1 MSRLQMF
8 SQFVADMHKVASQAD
23 VNVAAYGFDRLKAML
38 GFECAWYGWARFMKD
53 RTLVHASSTMNLP
66 SSFAS
71 FWSTIEN
78 QDLVAKTI
86 RENRGGVIVYDWRQP
101 AQTDGMI
108 ELSERYQLRKWA
120 TAMHSRPRRDTAFFA
135 SVYRTDRADP
145 EWEPEDLQLLQ
156 CAVDH
161 IFLAMKASVGN
172 GSRRDQAT
180 LLVDPSGFAHL
191 GLDGS
196 ETLLRRV
203 WPGWKGERLPRS
215 LRPFARRSGTFT
227 LQNEGIVISCSK
239 DRQAGEQ
246 SELMRIELA
255 PASKVDRLSP
265 REQEVARLLA
275 TGASYKEAARMLGSA
290 PATIRNQTQ
299 SIYGK
304 LGIGTRAQLVELVL
318 QQGGGPRDT
327 GRPSSNE
334 HLSDEFR
341 R

>member
-1 MSRLQMF
+1 MF
-8 SQFVADMHKVASQAD
+8 SQFVADMHKVGRQAE
-23 VNVAAYGFDRLKAML
+23 VNVAAYGFERLRAML

-66 SSFAS
+66 TSFAK
-71 FWSTIEN
+71 FWSTIAN
-78 QDLVAKTI
+78 QDLVAKAI
-86 RENRGGVIVYDWRQP
+86 RENRGGVIVYDRRQP

-120 TAMHSRPRRDTAFFA
+120 TAMHSRPCRDTAFFA

-161 IFLAMKASVGN
+161 IFLAMKTSI
-172 GSRRDQAT
+172 RDSNRCDRAT

-196 ETLLRRV
+196 ETLLRSI

-215 LRPFARRSGTFT
+215 LRPFIRRSGTFT
-227 LQNEGIVISCSK
+227 LENEGLVISCSR
-239 DRQAGEQ
+239 DRQAGDQ
-246 SELMRIELA
+246 SELMRIELG

-265 REQEVARLLA
+265 RERDVARLLA
-275 TGASYKEAARMLGSA
+275 RGASYKEAARTLGSA

-318 QQGGGPRDT
+318 QHGEGPKNID
-327 GRPSSNE
+327 RPIVE
-334 HLSDEFR
+334 R
-341 R
+341 APVG